1 MKRAIRKEVK
11 EKRANFFRTQR
22 SKAKADVEIFKK
34 IHFHPEIYQ
43 KDKVIFGY
51 YSMHKQGEV
60 DTVLMIEYALK
71 VGVRIA
77 LPKVIGDNL
86 LFLEVKS
93 LKDVE
98 ESSIG
103 IMEPKYYCEVVNEPN
118 ATVIMPGVAFD
129 RGGNRIGYGGGYY
142 DRFLAKEPNH
152 KKIALTYDF
161 QIYDILPMEKHDI
174 KVDEIITEKEIIKCK

>member
-1 MKRAIRKEVK
+1 MKQEIRKEVK
-11 EKRANFFRTQR
+11 EKRASFSRTQR
-22 SKAKADVEIFKK
+22 FKADAEIFNRTN
-34 IHFHPEIYQ
+34 FHQEMYQ

-60 DTVLMIEYALK
+60 DTVAMIEYVLK

-77 LPKVIGDNL
+77 LPKVVCDNL
-86 LFLEVKS
+86 LFLEIKS
-93 LKDVE
+93 LEDVE
-98 ESSIG
+98 KSSIG
-103 IMEPKYYCEVVNEPN
+103 LMEPKYYCEVVDEPN
-118 ATVIMPGVAFD
+118 AIMIIPGAAFD
-129 RGGNRIGYGGGYY
+129 RTGNRIGYGGGYY

-152 KKIALTYDF
+152 KKIALAYDF